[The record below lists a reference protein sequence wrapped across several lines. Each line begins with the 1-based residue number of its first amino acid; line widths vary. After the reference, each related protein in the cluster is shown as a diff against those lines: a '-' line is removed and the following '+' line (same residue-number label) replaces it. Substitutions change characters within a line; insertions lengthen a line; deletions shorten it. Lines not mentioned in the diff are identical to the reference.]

1 MANYLRGA
9 LTCHSDVLQPGGHPV
24 CAEAAGS
31 CARSCDHNQRT
42 TALRTPALPRLGMWR
57 SGAVTMM
64 ARWVR
69 YRSNSYSGR
78 PSRSAQAVATAEL
91 GVSVPGTVAQ
101 PPFSMIDRRSHHE
114 ALPNFN
120 FAGASACCWN
130 LSAQIGASTSTTAV
144 SARSFAT
151 FSAVLSS
158 VHPKSEKPSTDI
170 TAPPM
175 TAPQIPAFKVG
186 ENFIDLMS
194 CARVCAP
201 IGPIP
206 ERSALLVPGT
216 IRTTTYLSRAPY
228 RETNRGVSSERE
240 LPHISR
246 SDY

>member
-1 MANYLRGA
+1 MNTTIDTPYSMTRSMA
-9 LTCHSDVLQPGGHPV
+9 
-24 CAEAAGS
+24 
-31 CARSCDHNQRT
+31 
-42 TALRTPALPRLGMWR
+42 GMWR
-57 SGAVTMM
+57 SGAVTRM

-78 PSRSAQAVATAEL
+78 PSRSAQAVAAAEL

-101 PPFSMIDRRSHHE
+101 PPFSIIDRRSQAD
-114 ALPNFN
+114 ALPNSFN

-144 SARSFAT
+144 SARSFAI

-170 TAPPM
+170 TAAPM
-175 TAPQIPAFKVG
+175 TAPQIPGFKLG

-194 CARVCAP
+194 CARVSAR

-216 IRTTTYLSRAPY
+216 IRTTTYCPPRA
-228 RETNRGVSSERE
+228 
-240 LPHISR
+240 I
-246 SDY
+246 

>member
-1 MANYLRGA
+1 MPYSMTRSMA
-9 LTCHSDVLQPGGHPV
+9 
-24 CAEAAGS
+24 
-31 CARSCDHNQRT
+31 
-42 TALRTPALPRLGMWR
+42 GMWR
-57 SGAVTMM
+57 SGAVTRM

-101 PPFSMIDRRSHHE
+101 PPFSIIDRRSHHE
-114 ALPNFN
+114 ALPNSFN

-144 SARSFAT
+144 SARSFAI

-170 TAPPM
+170 TAAAM
-175 TAPQIPAFKVG
+175 TAPQIPGFKLG

-194 CARVCAP
+194 CSRVSAS

-216 IRTTTYLSRAPY
+216 ARHIRHMG
-228 RETNRGVSSERE
+228 N
-240 LPHISR
+240 
-246 SDY
+246 

>member
-1 MANYLRGA
+1 MA
-9 LTCHSDVLQPGGHPV
+9 
-24 CAEAAGS
+24 
-31 CARSCDHNQRT
+31 
-42 TALRTPALPRLGMWR
+42 GMWR
-57 SGAVTMM
+57 SGAVTRM

-101 PPFSMIDRRSHHE
+101 PPFSIIDRRSQAD
-114 ALPNFN
+114 ALPNSFN

-144 SARSFAT
+144 SARSFAI

-170 TAPPM
+170 TAAAM
-175 TAPQIPAFKVG
+175 TAPQIPGFKLG

-194 CARVCAP
+194 CSRVSAS

-216 IRTTTYLSRAPY
+216 IRTTTYCPPRAISAIW
-228 RETNRGVSSERE
+228 ETNRGVSSERE

>member
-1 MANYLRGA
+1 MTRSMA
-9 LTCHSDVLQPGGHPV
+9 
-24 CAEAAGS
+24 
-31 CARSCDHNQRT
+31 
-42 TALRTPALPRLGMWR
+42 GMWR
-57 SGAVTMM
+57 SGAVTRM

-69 YRSNSYSGR
+69 YRSNSYSER
-78 PSRSAQAVATAEL
+78 PSRSAQAVAAAEL

-101 PPFSMIDRRSHHE
+101 PPFSIIDRRSQAD
-114 ALPNFN
+114 ALPNSFN

-144 SARSFAT
+144 SARSFAI

-170 TAPPM
+170 TAAPM
-175 TAPQIPAFKVG
+175 TAPQIPGFKLG

-194 CARVCAP
+194 CARV
-201 IGPIP
+201 
-206 ERSALLVPGT
+206 SALLVPFPRDQRCWCPGQYVRPR
-216 IRTTTYLSRAPY
+216 IVLRAPY

-246 SDY
+246 